1 MSDKIKC
8 PNCGHNFDVEDALS
22 GQLKAKFQEEYEKKI
37 AEQAERFHKERE
49 ALQEKEKEF
58 EEKKQRENE
67 LFQERLK
74 KSIESEKEKIQK
86 EQKEAVNAQIQAL
99 KEENEKRK
107 EENRQLKT
115 KEIEILKR
123 ENALKEQKEEMEL
136 TLQKQLLEERKKI
149 EEAGREKERE
159 ANLLKEKEYQK
170 QLEDQKKLIEE
181 MKRKAE
187 QGSMQLQ
194 GEVQELAIE
203 EYLQEQFPFDTIDE
217 VKKGITGADCIQY
230 VNTREFTNCGAIYY
244 ESKRTKAFN
253 DNWIVKLKKDM
264 QSASAAIG
272 VIVTETMPADMDRM
286 GMRDGVWVCDFHEF
300 KGLARALRESLVML
314 RKNSIVQENKGDKMS
329 MLYDFL
335 TSQEFRMQIE
345 TIVDGFT
352 QMKMQLEAE
361 KRAFQRQWK
370 EREKQIDRVTENTV
384 AMYGSIKG
392 IAGKSVPKIDSLEFP
407 ELDEASELED

>member
-8 PNCGHNFDVEDALS
+8 PNCGHKFDVEDAM
-22 GQLKAKFQEEYEKKI
+22 GVQLKEKFQREYEDKV
-37 AEQAERFHKERE
+37 AQQAAHFNKERE
-49 ALQEKEKEF
+49 ALQAKEKAF
-58 EEKKQRENE
+58 EEKKQKENE
-67 LFQERLK
+67 LFQQRLQK
-74 KSIESEKEKIQK
+74 TLEAEKVKIQK
-86 EQKEAVNAQIQAL
+86 EQKEAVDAQIQAL
-99 KEENEKRK
+99 KDENEKRK
-107 EENRQLKT
+107 EENRQLKN

-136 TLQKQLLEERKKI
+136 SLQKQLLEERKKI
-149 EEAGREKERE
+149 EEKGREKERE
-159 ANLLKEKEYQK
+159 ANELREKEFKK

-203 EYLQEQFPFDTIDE
+203 EYLQEQFPFDTIE
-217 VKKGITGADCIQY
+217 EIKKGAMGGDCIQY
-230 VNTREFTNCGAIYY
+230 VSTREFKNCGTIYY

-253 DNWIVKLKKDM
+253 DNWIEKLKKDM
-264 QSASAAIG
+264 QSVSANIG
-272 VIVTETMPADMDRM
+272 VIVTETMPADMDRL
-286 GMRDGVWVCDFHEF
+286 GMRNGIWICDFHEF
-300 KGLARALRESLVML
+300 KGLAKALHQSLVIL
-314 RKNSIVQENKGDKMS
+314 RKNSIIQENKGDKMS

-352 QMKMQLEAE
+352 QMKSQLEAE

-370 EREKQIDRVTENTV
+370 EREKQIDRVMINTT

-407 ELDEASELED
+407 ELNELEE

>member
-8 PNCGHNFDVEDALS
+8 PNCGHNFDVEEALS
-22 GQLKAKFQEEYEKKI
+22 GQLKAKFQQEFEQRIAAQTARFNKEK
-37 AEQAERFHKERE
+37 E
-49 ALQEKEKEF
+49 ALEAKEKEF
-58 EEKKQRENE
+58 ELKKQKENE
-67 LFQERLK
+67 LFQERLQ
-74 KSIESEKEKIQK
+74 KSVEAETVKIQK
-86 EQKEAVNAQIQAL
+86 EQQEAVQAQLQAL
-99 KEENEKRK
+99 QEENDKRK

-115 KEIEILKR
+115 KEIELLQR
-123 ENALKEQKEEMEL
+123 ENQLKEKAEEQQL
-136 TLQKQLLEERKKI
+136 QLQKQLLEEKTKI
-149 EEAGREKERE
+149 EEEGRKKERE
-159 ANLLKEKEYQK
+159 ANELKEKEYQK

-203 EYLQEQFPFDTIDE
+203 EYLQIEFPFDTIDE
-217 VKKGITGADCIQY
+217 IKKGITGADCIQY
-230 VNTREFTNCGAIYY
+230 VNTREFKNCGAIYY
-244 ESKRTKAFN
+244 ESKRTKSFN

-264 QSASAAIG
+264 QTASAAIG
-272 VIVTETMPADMDRM
+272 VIVTEAMPPDMDRM
-286 GMRDGVWVCDFHEF
+286 GMKDGIWVCNFNEF
-300 KGLARALRESLVML
+300 KGLAKALRQSLIML
-314 RKNSIVQENKGDKMS
+314 RKTSIVQENKGDKMS

-352 QMKMQLEAE
+352 QMKSQLEAE

-392 IAGKSVPKIDSLEFP
+392 IAGKSVPKIDRLEFP
-407 ELDEASELED
+407 GWEELED